1 MNDQINLKMDLQTIL
16 PSMLQNY
23 RYRWNIDSIPPVFLY
38 YTTFR
43 NITTAN
49 SLFSFTAFSAVC
61 EVPVSPL
68 PSLPKGQGFRQ
79 ILQAVYYLPS
89 WDWITAVVLPPGLP
103 CTVVA
108 LLSAA
113 VGLTAGIRV
122 VTGVAAC
129 CVTVSPVF
137 TN

>member
-1 MNDQINLKMDLQTIL
+1 MKVGMNDQINLKMDLQTIL

-23 RYRWNIDSIPPVFLY
+23 RYRWNVDSIPPVFLY

-79 ILQAVYYLPS
+79 MLQAVYYLPS
-89 WDWITAVVLPPGLP
+89 WDWI
-103 CTVVA
+103 
-108 LLSAA
+108 
-113 VGLTAGIRV
+113 R
-122 VTGVAAC
+122 
-129 CVTVSPVF
+129 F
-137 TN
+137 